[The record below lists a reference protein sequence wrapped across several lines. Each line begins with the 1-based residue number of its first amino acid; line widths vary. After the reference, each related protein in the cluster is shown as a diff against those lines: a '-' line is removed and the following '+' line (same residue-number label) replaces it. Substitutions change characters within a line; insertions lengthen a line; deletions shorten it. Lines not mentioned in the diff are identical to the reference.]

1 MRVLPMMGVL
11 IMFVLVMIVMIV
23 MAVLVTLVLV
33 MIVMIL
39 MAVLVML
46 VLVMPV
52 MILVAMFVML
62 VLVMLVMIVMILVA
76 MLVMVIVV
84 VMIIMVMRIKGTTLT
99 ERQFGQTM
107 RLHQRDGLGVGRD
120 AFNRVFKK
128 RLEIMAHPEHQL
140 RILKQLR
147 LRWLQRVCVRR
158 PGPLY
163 QKAWLTHPCHH
174 RRYKR
179 MNRLDRCHHLHVRLG
194 QRPAG

>member
-1 MRVLPMMGVL
+1 MG
-11 IMFVLVMIVMIV
+11 
-23 MAVLVTLVLV
+23 TLGNLQTWVAGL
-33 MIVMIL
+33 
-39 MAVLVML
+39 AF
-46 VLVMPV
+46 
-52 MILVAMFVML
+52 LVAT
-62 VLVMLVMIVMILVA
+62 
-76 MLVMVIVV
+76 VIALWGGIKYGPKGEWGSFFKVV
-84 VMIIMVMRIKGTTLT
+84 GIAVVIMIIMVMRIKGTTLT

-179 MNRLDRCHHLHVRLG
+179 MNRLDRCHHLHIRLG
-194 QRPAG
+194 KGPAG

>member
-1 MRVLPMMGVL
+1 
-11 IMFVLVMIVMIV
+11 
-23 MAVLVTLVLV
+23 
-33 MIVMIL
+33 MIL

-62 VLVMLVMIVMILVA
+62 VLVMLVMLVMIVMILMA

-174 RRYKR
+174 RRHER
-179 MNRLDRCHHLHVRLG
+179 MNRLDRCHHLHIRLG

>member
-1 MRVLPMMGVL
+1 MV
-11 IMFVLVMIVMIV
+11 
-23 MAVLVTLVLV
+23 
-33 MIVMIL
+33 VMIL

-46 VLVMPV
+46 VM
-52 MILVAMFVML
+52 
-62 VLVMLVMIVMILVA
+62 
-76 MLVMVIVV
+76 V
-84 VMIIMVMRIKGTTLT
+84 VMIMRIKGTTLT

-107 RLHQRDGLGVGRD
+107 RLHQRDGLGIGCD

-128 RLEIMAHPEHQL
+128 RLEIMAHPEDQL

-174 RRYKR
+174 R
-179 MNRLDRCHHLHVRLG
+179 
-194 QRPAG
+194 

>member
-1 MRVLPMMGVL
+1 M
-11 IMFVLVMIVMIV
+11 LVMI
-23 MAVLVTLVLV
+23 LVA
-33 MIVMIL
+33 M
-39 MAVLVML
+39 LVML
-46 VLVMPV
+46 VLVM
-52 MILVAMFVML
+52 
-62 VLVMLVMIVMILVA
+62 IVIVA

-179 MNRLDRCHHLHVRLG
+179 MNRLDRCHHLHIRLG
-194 QRPAG
+194 QGPAG

>member
-1 MRVLPMMGVL
+1 
-11 IMFVLVMIVMIV
+11 
-23 MAVLVTLVLV
+23 

-62 VLVMLVMIVMILVA
+62 VLVMIVMILVP

-128 RLEIMAHPEHQL
+128 RLEIMAHPEDQL
-140 RILKQLR
+140 RILKLLR

-179 MNRLDRCHHLHVRLG
+179 MNRLDRCHHLHIRLG
-194 QRPAG
+194 KGPAG

>member
-11 IMFVLVMIVMIV
+11 VMFVLVMILMAMLVML
-23 MAVLVTLVLV
+23 VLVMLVLV

-39 MAVLVML
+39 M
-46 VLVMPV
+46 
-52 MILVAMFVML
+52 
-62 VLVMLVMIVMILVA
+62 A

-99 ERQFGQTM
+99 VRLFGQTM
-107 RLHQRDGLGVGRD
+107 RLHQRDRLGVSRD
-120 AFNRVFKK
+120 AFNRVYKK

-174 RRYKR
+174 RRHER
-179 MNRLDRCHHLHVRLG
+179 MNRLDRCHHLHIRLG